1 VRIAIVNTDTSPVM
15 AIQEL
20 EQQLLQLSPNDKLY
34 IIQLL
39 AQNLT
44 THNNN
49 NQPEQTTKL
58 LEFFRQSLY
67 AELTEELDISQG
79 LALLKTLIESLKPET
94 PTTETPEYPVT
105 QFYGCIQ
112 DETFFR
118 HPQGQQIE
126 REAIL

>member
-1 VRIAIVNTDTSPVM
+1 MQNKIILHTLIM

-39 AQNLT
+39 AQSLT

-49 NQPEQTTKL
+49 AHPDQPSKL
-58 LEFFRQSLY
+58 SDFFRESPL
-67 AELTEELDISQG
+67 AELTEELDINRG
-79 LALLKTLIESLKPET
+79 LVLLKTLIESLQPET
-94 PTTETPEYPVT
+94 KTETPEYPLT

-118 HPQGQQIE
+118 HPQGQQQE
-126 REAIL
+126 REHIL

>member
-1 VRIAIVNTDTSPVM
+1 M

-39 AQNLT
+39 AQSLT

-49 NQPEQTTKL
+49 THPEL
-58 LEFFRQSLY
+58 SR
-67 AELTEELDISQG
+67 G
-79 LALLKTLIESLKPET
+79 WALLKTLIESSLQPET
-94 PTTETPEYPVT
+94 QTETPEYPQT

-118 HPQGQQIE
+118 HPQEQQQE
-126 REAIL
+126 REPIL